1 MIYKWEYLYQFP
13 LKENL
18 SPIMNVSSGKI
29 ICTFKKGS
37 EQDEQ

>member
-13 LKENL
+13 LKEKL
-18 SPIMNVSSGKI
+18 SPFMNVSSGKI
-29 ICTFKKGS
+29 IFTFKKGS